1 MTNEKKANFN
11 LSDCSK
17 IISKQTGL
25 SDSKALSALK
35 SINQTI
41 LSQLVFGSN
50 LEIRNFGSLK
60 KKSIR
65 PRKFTNPKTKELSF
79 LGEIYTIYFKQSKTF
94 FDAE

>member
-41 LSQLVFGSN
+41 LFQLVFGSN

-79 LGEIYTIYFKQSKTF
+79 LGETYTIYFKQSKTF

>member
-25 SDSKALSALK
+25 SESQALSALK
-35 SINQTI
+35 SVNQTI
-41 LSQLVFGSN
+41 LSQLVFGKN

-65 PRKFTNPKTKELSF
+65 PRKYTNPKTKELGF
-79 LGEIYTIYFKQSKTF
+79 LGETYTVYFKQSKTF

>member
-1 MTNEKKANFN
+1 VSNKKVINFN

-25 SDSKALSALK
+25 SDIKALSALK

-41 LSQLVFGSN
+41 LSNLVLDQN

-79 LGEIYTIYFKQSKTF
+79 LGETYTVYFKQSKTF

>member
-1 MTNEKKANFN
+1 VTDEKKANFN

-25 SDSKALSALK
+25 SESQALSALK
-35 SINQTI
+35 SLNHTI
-41 LSQLVFGSN
+41 LSNLVLDQN

-65 PRKFTNPKTKELSF
+65 PRKFTNPNTKELSF
-79 LGEIYTIYFKQSKTF
+79 LGETYTVYFKQSKTF

>member
-1 MTNEKKANFN
+1 VTNEKKANFN

-79 LGEIYTIYFKQSKTF
+79 LGETYTIYFKQSKTF